1 MDSITHIALG
11 GLLGEAIVGKQL
23 GKKALVWGAIAQSM
37 PDIDFLASFFVDASH
52 NLLAHRGFTHSFL
65 FALII
70 TPALAWLTSI
80 LYREEGIGY
89 RKWLAFFGL
98 QIVIHLLI
106 DSLNAYGVGWLVP
119 FSAQRFSFN
128 VLFVADPFYSIG
140 LGISFLVLLV
150 IPLKSRYRVK
160 WAFAG
165 LVLSS
170 GYLFYTFT
178 NKYGINN
185 DVQRIIKQQH
195 LASVRYFSTPTPL
208 NNWLWYIV
216 VEEKNGYQIGYRS
229 VFDRKDSMLF
239 HYFPKHDS
247 LLEPIRS
254 RNDVKQLIQFSQ
266 GYYTAD
272 RRSDVLIFN
281 ELRFGQQAGWFDP
294 QAPFVFQYDLTHPNS
309 NQLAVQ
315 RGRFAGW
322 NAASI
327 NALINRIKGI

>member
-1 MDSITHIALG
+1 
-11 GLLGEAIVGKQL
+11 
-23 GKKALVWGAIAQSM
+23 
-37 PDIDFLASFFVDASH
+37 
-52 NLLAHRGFTHSFL
+52 
-65 FALII
+65 
-70 TPALAWLTSI
+70 
-80 LYREEGIGY
+80 
-89 RKWLAFFGL
+89 
-98 QIVIHLLI
+98 
-106 DSLNAYGVGWLVP
+106 
-119 FSAQRFSFN
+119 
-128 VLFVADPFYSIG
+128 VLFVADPFYSVG
-140 LGISFLVLLV
+140 LGISFLALLV
-150 IPLKSRYRVK
+150 IPLKSKYRVK
-160 WAFAG
+160 WAFIG

-170 GYLFYTFT
+170 GYLLYTFT